1 MIIWV
6 KLVKHLEVRAVLS
19 EALNCIRRARGIKP
33 TSEIEYSALRWE
45 VYAALQNTLDAMSM
59 IVADL
64 GLKKPSAYSDLG
76 RTLFDGGFLSKGEAD
91 DAERVAVVR
100 NMLAHAYRRVS
111 AEDLQAIV
119 RRLLPKT
126 EKLLIKLG
134 RVVEEKRLDPVKRRN
149 PHVEELA
156 GLEEVFRKHSVLLA
170 YLFGS
175 RARGTYSAD
184 SDYDI
189 AVLFEDRGVGIL
201 EETNLTLDVARKLGV
216 PSSMVNVVSLNSF
229 DYPII
234 ARVLREGILIYQKSA
249 EYKKTWERKAYLQIL
264 QNTDLYAIY
273 TERMLNQERK
283 GFGIW
288 P

>member
-1 MIIWV
+1 MKV
-6 KLVKHLEVRAVLS
+6 KLVRRLEVKSVLS

-91 DAERVAVVR
+91 YAERVAIVR

-134 RVVEEKRLDPVKRRN
+134 RLVEEKRLDPVERCN

-156 GLEEVFRKHSVLLA
+156 GLEEVFKKHSVLLA
-170 YLFGS
+170 YLLGS

-249 EYKKTWERKAYLQIL
+249 EYKKAWERKAYLQIL
-264 QNTDLYAIY
+264 QNTDLYAVY
-273 TERMLNQERK
+273 TKRILKRK
-283 GFGIW
+283 GKRRRI
-288 P
+288 